1 MKAEGLAHSF
11 PESSSFS
18 MVPMGSTC
26 SNMSGTSKSE
36 RSSPVFLYILSAA
49 INETKSLISISSC
62 LKCVSP
68 RKGIQSPTKSV
79 HGLYELTDS
88 LLAASK

>member
-1 MKAEGLAHSF
+1 MKEEGSAHSF

-36 RSSPVFLYILSAA
+36 RSSPVFLYLLSAA
-49 INETKSLISISSC
+49 INETKSLIRISSC
-62 LKCVSP
+62 LKRVSP
-68 RKGIQSPTKSV
+68 RKGIQSPTKGV
-79 HGLYELTDS
+79 QRLCELTDS